1 MTGLASVSGEE
12 TAQAPRDAAGI
23 TRGAAVIAGLTILA
37 RILGLTRTLV
47 FSQTVGA
54 TCLGNVYVTANQV
67 PNLVYELVL
76 GGALASAMVPVLA
89 RHAERAGADPEE
101 RAQVSQISSALLTW
115 SVLILVP
122 VSLIILAVSGPI
134 AEVLNPVNPNSH
146 CVHADVV
153 ASTATMLRVFSPQ
166 VILYGLSVVLFGL
179 LQAYRRFAGYALA
192 PVMASIVLIAAYL
205 SFAPL
210 GKGLPLAKVPTSAQ
224 LVLSVGTTVSVAALV
239 VVALIPSLRLR
250 LRIRPTLRFPP
261 GVARRAGG
269 LAMVGVVE
277 LVANDLSTVV
287 VIALA
292 NSRGPTGALVLFNYS
307 YQVFASLTAVLVTS
321 IVLSTF
327 PVLASRDGLA
337 FDRTCAG
344 STRAVL
350 LASFLGMAV
359 IAAVAVPAA
368 HVLAKEPDQVSQL
381 IQGFLLFA
389 PGLAGVA
396 VIANLSRVM
405 LAMGRLK
412 VAAIA
417 VSGSWVLVMVAQ
429 VVLVF
434 LVKPHEVVGALALG
448 STIGQTAAAIPLVIV
463 TRRIR
468 GHESVQGVVRATFAS
483 LAAGLV
489 AAVVGIGLSIVL
501 PHSHKLID
509 FGVGVVAATGAIIAF
524 GLVALVL
531 DGGDLRAVLARI
543 QQVVRLRVSRR
554 AG

>member
-1 MTGLASVSGEE
+1 
-12 TAQAPRDAAGI
+12 
-23 TRGAAVIAGLTILA
+23 
-37 RILGLTRTLV
+37 
-47 FSQTVGA
+47 
-54 TCLGNVYVTANQV
+54 
-67 PNLVYELVL
+67 
-76 GGALASAMVPVLA
+76 
-89 RHAERAGADPEE
+89 
-101 RAQVSQISSALLTW
+101 
-115 SVLILVP
+115 
-122 VSLIILAVSGPI
+122 
-134 AEVLNPVNPNSH
+134 
-146 CVHADVV
+146 
-153 ASTATMLRVFSPQ
+153 
-166 VILYGLSVVLFGL
+166 
-179 LQAYRRFAGYALA
+179 
-192 PVMASIVLIAAYL
+192 MASIVLIAAYL

-224 LVLSVGTTVSVAALV
+224 LILSVGTTVSVAALV

-250 LRIRPTLRFPP
+250 LRIRPTLKFPP

-327 PVLASRDGLA
+327 PVLASREGSA

-359 IAAVAVPAA
+359 IAAVGVPAA

-405 LAMGRLK
+405 LAIGRLK

-434 LVKPHEVVGALALG
+434 LVPAHEVVGALALG
-448 STIGQTAAAIPLVIV
+448 STIGQTAAAIPLVFV

-468 GHESVQGVVRATFAS
+468 GHEAVQGVVRATFAA

-489 AAVVGIGLSIVL
+489 AAGVGIGLAVVL
-501 PHSHKLID
+501 PDSHKLID
-509 FGVGVVAATGAIIAF
+509 FAVGVVAATGAIIAF

-531 DGGDLRAVLARI
+531 DGGDTRVALARV
-543 QQVVRLRVSRR
+543 QQMIRLRLSRP

>member
-1 MTGLASVSGEE
+1 MTGLAEVSGEE
-12 TAQAPRDAAGI
+12 TARAPGDAAGI
-23 TRGAAVIAGLTILA
+23 TRGAAVIAGLTVLS
-37 RILGLTRTLV
+37 RILGLVRTLV
-47 FSQTVGA
+47 FSQAVGA

-89 RHAERAGADPEE
+89 RSAERAGQDAEA
-101 RAQVSQISSALLTW
+101 RAQVSRISSALLTW
-115 SVLILVP
+115 SLLILVP
-122 VSLIILAVSGPI
+122 VSLVILASSGLI
-134 AEVLNPVNPNSH
+134 ASLLNPVNPNSH

-166 VILYGLSVVLFGL
+166 VVLYGLSVVLFGL

-210 GKGLPLAKVPTSAQ
+210 GKGLPLARVPTSAQ
-224 LVLSVGTTVSVAALV
+224 LILSLGTTVSVAALV

-277 LVANDLSTVV
+277 LVANDLSTIV

-307 YQVFASLTAVLVTS
+307 YQVFASLTAVLATS

-327 PVLASRDGLA
+327 PVLASRDGVA

-350 LASFLGMAV
+350 LASFLGVAV

-368 HVLAKEPDQVSQL
+368 HVLAKQPDQVSQL

-389 PGLAGVA
+389 PGLAAVA

-405 LAMGRLK
+405 LAIGRLK

-417 VSGSWVLVMVAQ
+417 VAGSWILVMVAQ
-429 VVLVF
+429 VALAELV
-434 LVKPHEVVGALALG
+434 PPREVVGALALG
-448 STIGQTAAAIPLVIV
+448 NTIGETAAAIPLVLV

-468 GHESVQGVVRATFAS
+468 GRESVQGVGRAMFAS
-483 LAAGLV
+483 LAAGIV
-489 AAVVGIGLSIVL
+489 GSAVGIAMSVAL
-501 PHSHKLID
+501 PTSHKLID
-509 FGVGVVAATGAIIAF
+509 FGVGVAAATAAVIAF
-524 GLVALVL
+524 GVVAMIL
-531 DGGDLRAVLARI
+531 DGGDLRAVMARVR
-543 QQVVRLRVSRR
+543 QVVRLRLSRNS
-554 AG
+554 G